1 MPATSPAQL
10 ARSAAPARQGLP
22 HSSGPALC
30 DIDAATEQL
39 ALEARARVE
48 SAHAATEVSLAEALP
63 ADARPLRSPH
73 GASTARG
80 ELPVLPAT
88 HGSEHAALPGA
99 PPSSSSTA
107 GPANEEGS
115 GAAWPAAAAGAAESA
130 AAGSGRADAAAADGL
145 AGRAAGAALAVEA
158 AQQYGQAPGQAA
170 GPGRPGQ
177 GAPAATPAHFR
188 SRLESLLSDAGG
200 FNRPPPRQP
209 PAHAGAGAPPSQ
221 PEAGPA
227 RGPSLAADT
236 PAPAGAGQLPA
247 WLTPAPGSPLAWRA
261 SGHAGDPGLP
271 PARARSLPPA
281 RAATPFRSLVK
292 EIEARLA
299 AVRQPPTPAAG
310 RRPDALAAP
319 NPGQLWWTNQLA
331 ADDAADDAAA
341 AGRGPARAPATA
353 DAATSTSPQGLDWDP
368 QGSAPPSA
376 GGGGA
381 EGPPLGDRRALEGAA
396 RRLFTGATPGA
407 APDHAP
413 GAAPDQVA
421 GATPE
426 AAAGVQ
432 PMAAI
437 CAGEQASAG
446 PAREPAA
453 ASGALPT
460 TGRAWDTRRPAAGSA
475 VCSPEPSSSAKAARI
490 LHRRAGPARP
500 APRLQLAGRGR
511 GPGSRS
517 PARPPARSP
526 LAELQLQ
533 APGAVPPAGDTR
545 LSPAKARAAAAEGVG
560 ERSAGA
566 SPPRSGRPVR
576 GAGGPWAIASPG
588 WAGRD
593 APARVAYLDLAA
605 SGAGGRVGA
614 QRTPADNDGGGVGAA
629 RAAPRARARQPPPL
643 RPAGDGAEGG
653 ARWAT
658 PEAAPRGRRGRP
670 GSAGPWAARGAPQR
684 WAPGSP
690 GCVPVAAATAK
701 RKRAPPGDNAERTP
715 DRALQRAAHAVR
727 RPVWQTRDGAR

>member
-1 MPATSPAQL
+1 
-10 ARSAAPARQGLP
+10 
-22 HSSGPALC
+22 LC

-209 PAHAGAGAPPSQ
+209 PAPAGAGAPPSQ

-292 EIEARLA
+292 EIEAHLA

-310 RRPDALAAP
+310 RRPDALAVT

-331 ADDAADDAAA
+331 ADDAATDAAA
-341 AGRGPARAPATA
+341 AGRGSARAPATA

-376 GGGGA
+376 GGGGVEA
-381 EGPPLGDRRALEGAA
+381 ALLGDRRALEGAA
-396 RRLFTGATPGA
+396 RRLFMGATPGA

-413 GAAPDQVA
+413 GAAPDQAA

-426 AAAGVQ
+426 AAAGAQ

-453 ASGALPT
+453 ASGALPR
-460 TGRAWDTRRPAAGSA
+460 GRAVGTRRPAPGSA

-500 APRLQLAGRGR
+500 VPRLQLAGRGR